1 MSHLYALKDKKKTQ
15 QSWEEKLF
23 FCYSSHAASS
33 DVSGFYGIFLHLI
46 SFLNTA
52 KTIYDGTPAVF
63 SDFMFDLDATCTAGG
78 QLSTGKDLCFEFYL
92 LDLLTALRDAAQ
104 F

>member
-1 MSHLYALKDKKKTQ
+1 M
-15 QSWEEKLF
+15 
-23 FCYSSHAASS
+23 
-33 DVSGFYGIFLHLI
+33 SGFYGIFLHLI

-78 QLSTGKDLCFEFYL
+78 QLSAGKKDLCVEIYL
-92 LDLLTALRDAAQ
+92 SDLLTALRDAAQ